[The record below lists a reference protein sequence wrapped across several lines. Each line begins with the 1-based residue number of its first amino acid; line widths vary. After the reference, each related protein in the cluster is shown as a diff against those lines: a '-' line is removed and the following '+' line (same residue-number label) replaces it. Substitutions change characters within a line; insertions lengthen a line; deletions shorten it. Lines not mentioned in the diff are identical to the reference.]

1 MSSFKSSIFTKL
13 QQSNSSSGDGY
24 ISWTWNEDR
33 SYWTNGGGGGGA
45 GGRIYATIEADNIGS
60 NVSATLDVGAGGAG
74 VNGTSSGGG
83 GAVVYGGIKAIFGIR
98 LSEED
103 EAVGSD
109 LAIHRISSVS
119 DKDW

>member
-1 MSSFKSSIFTKL
+1 MEIFGGLGGVSLMSQVVGTIMGIL
-13 QQSNSSSGDGY
+13 
-24 ISWTWNEDR
+24 IAII
-33 SYWTNGGGGGGA
+33 GGA
-45 GGRIYATIEADNIGS
+45 
-60 NVSATLDVGAGGAG
+60 L
-74 VNGTSSGGG
+74 
-83 GAVVYGGIKAIFGIR
+83 VYGGIKAIFGIR